1 MLKRIGEHDI
11 VDELRVVIVDDEQT
25 TAYFTFSSQMRPLL
39 HQFRVYGPKNGL
51 VLDQDHET
59 VIQLRGDRFKSYAD
73 KFVPSLIFAQQH
85 IGNAATNARTFLARD
100 FQMKSGM
107 KHLIESFYESIVL
120 GAPEPIPYRQIL
132 LTSRIM
138 DAIFDQLAGTR
149 YDDWPKPVDPVST
162 WLETSDRHSTEVR

>member
-1 MLKRIGEHDI
+1 MG
-11 VDELRVVIVDDEQT
+11 DERT

-39 HQFRVYGPKNGL
+39 HQFRVYGPGNGL

-59 VIQLRGDRFKSYAD
+59 VIQLRGNRFKSYAD

-85 IGNAATNARTFLARD
+85 VGNAATNAKTFLARD

-107 KHLIESFYESIVL
+107 KHLIEQFYESIVL
-120 GAPEPIPYRQIL
+120 EAPDPIPHRQIL

-138 DAIFDQLAGTR
+138 DAIFDQLAATR
-149 YDDWPKPVDPVST
+149 YDEWPNAMDPVSR
-162 WLETSDRHSTEVR
+162 WLEASNRHSTEVT